1 LCDGPL
7 CLCDLR
13 TGAAEGDSTA
23 EGAADCAEEAVSKS
37 SIKVRRSRVIYFRIS
52 LADYDRLQDIAKA
65 EEIGITDLMR
75 SYVSVA
81 LRQEGLEPLNQV
93 PYNFKGRYRGPNVRR
108 R

>member
-1 LCDGPL
+1 M
-7 CLCDLR
+7 
-13 TGAAEGDSTA
+13 
-23 EGAADCAEEAVSKS
+23 SKA

-52 LADYDRLQDIAKA
+52 LADYDRLQAIAKT

-81 LRQEGLEPLNQV
+81 LRAEGLDPLNQV
-93 PYNFKGRYRGPNVRR
+93 PHNFKGRPRGPNVRR